1 MGAKIFDLLEKHMPQ
16 KVTGVFVEIGS
27 DRYEG
32 STKILANLAKH
43 HGAKLISVD
52 ITNHAQERLQHRV
65 DNVEWVIQTGSMWA
79 KDFRQSQ
86 TAIAVL
92 YLDNFDYIYDVAGIH
107 TQDIVQKQIADY
119 NKRGIVMNNV
129 NCQVE
134 HMKQLLALEGLF
146 HPDTVIIFDDTYR
159 LNDCW
164 VGKCGPCVT
173 YLLCQGYEIV
183 EWTTDCGMIMKR
195 KP

>member
-1 MGAKIFDLLEKHMPQ
+1 MGTKIFDLLEKHMPAQ
-16 KVTGVFVEIGS
+16 TRGVFVEIGS

-32 STKILANLAKH
+32 STELLAKLAKQ
-43 HGAKLISVD
+43 HGTKLISVD
-52 ITNHAQERLQHRV
+52 ISDEAQKRLQHQV
-65 DNVEWVIQTGSMWA
+65 DNVEFVIETGSKWA
-79 KDFRQSQ
+79 EEFTDSW
-86 TAIAVL
+86 TDIAVL
-92 YLDNFDYIYDVAGIH
+92 YLDNFDYIYDVKDIH
-107 TQDIVQKQIADY
+107 THAITKRQIADY
-119 NKRGIVMNNV
+119 AERGIVMNNV

-134 HMKQLLALEGLF
+134 HMKQLLALKGSF

-173 YLLCQGYEIV
+173 YLLCCGYEV
-183 EWTTDCGMIMKR
+183 LEWTTDCGTIMKR